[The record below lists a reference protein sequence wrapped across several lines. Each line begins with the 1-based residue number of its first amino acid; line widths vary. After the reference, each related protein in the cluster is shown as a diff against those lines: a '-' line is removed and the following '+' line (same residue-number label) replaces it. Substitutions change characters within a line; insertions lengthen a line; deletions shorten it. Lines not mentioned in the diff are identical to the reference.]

1 MGVKAV
7 KAIGDYIRDPQ
18 DTFGF
23 SGLLG
28 LAELRKVVILMI
40 SVYYNEE
47 TIQIEISK
55 GIKCIE
61 QNPGE
66 IRYKLPVALE
76 ILE

>member
-1 MGVKAV
+1 MRVKAV

-18 DTFGF
+18 DTFSF

-40 SVYYNEE
+40 SVYYNKE

-61 QNPGE
+61 QSPGE
-66 IRYKLPVALE
+66 IRCKLPVALE

>member
-40 SVYYNEE
+40 SVYYN
-47 TIQIEISK
+47 
-55 GIKCIE
+55 
-61 QNPGE
+61 
-66 IRYKLPVALE
+66 
-76 ILE
+76 